1 MEEHE
6 KIELRSDD
14 VQEIIGTPPR
24 WIVRWGTLIVSSAVI
39 AIVAMSFFVEYPD
52 KVIGEVIV
60 TTKIA
65 PVRVNARQSG
75 NIDELF
81 VEDGAKVE
89 IGDVLLVMQD
99 AADYLDVDDLEELM
113 EDFQDWNKAE
123 LYEYDPN
130 EFPELSLGNL
140 QPLYSQLQTDF
151 KSFQFFEQSQAGSK
165 QVSGIRNQISEI
177 RSSIKILEKQ
187 KKSAEDVVKFHEKRY
202 EEFIDLV
209 KNGSLARK
217 FLEDQGVEVL
227 NAKAKVQNLED
238 QISDRGLN
246 ISGLSGQIQTIQ
258 SSSSESTNDKYT
270 KLQSS
275 INVLISA
282 MDRWNEDNIVLSSID
297 GKISMV
303 NNWSERQYINQGTEI
318 MAILPDNMEDDNLFV
333 QLFIPITGSGKV
345 EIGQRVLLKF
355 ANYPYREFGQVD
367 AEVVDLPGLQRD
379 NRWPVRIKLTNGLK
393 TRSGKTLK
401 FEQEMRGRGDIITE
415 NRTVFTRIF
424 ENIIKPFMDNE

>member
-1 MEEHE
+1 LEEHE

-24 WIVRWGTLIVSSAVI
+24 WIVRWGTMIVSSAVI
-39 AIVAMSFFVEYPD
+39 AMIAMSFFVEYPD
-52 KVIGEVIV
+52 KVIGDVVV
-60 TTKIA
+60 TTKVA

-89 IGDVLLVMQD
+89 VGDILLVMQD
-99 AADYLDVDDLEELM
+99 AADYLDVDELEELM
-113 EDFQDWNKAE
+113 DNFQDWNKAE
-123 LYEYDPN
+123 LFEYNPN

-151 KSFQFFEQSQAGSK
+151 GSFQFFEQNQAGSK
-165 QVSGIRNQISEI
+165 QVTGIRNQISEI
-177 RSSIKILEKQ
+177 RESMKILEKK

-202 EEFIDLV
+202 EELRPLV
-209 KNGSLARK
+209 KGGTLAAK
-217 FLEDQGVEVL
+217 VLEDQGVIVID
-227 NAKAKVQNLED
+227 ARSKVQNIED
-238 QISDRGLN
+238 QINNRGIN
-246 ISGLSGQIQTIQ
+246 ISGLAGQIQTIQ

-282 MDRWNEDNIVLSSID
+282 IDRWNEDKLVLSSID
-297 GKISMV
+297 GKISMI
-303 NNWSERQYINQGTEI
+303 NNWSEKQYINQGTEI

-345 EIGQRVLLKF
+345 KIGQRVLLKF

-393 TRSGKTLK
+393 TRSGKVLQ